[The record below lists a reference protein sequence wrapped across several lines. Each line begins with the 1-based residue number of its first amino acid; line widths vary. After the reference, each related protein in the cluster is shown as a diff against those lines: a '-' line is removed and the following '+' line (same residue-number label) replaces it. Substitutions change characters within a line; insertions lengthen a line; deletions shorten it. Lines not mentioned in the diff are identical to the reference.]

1 MTGWAEA
8 LSAGGDADLVGR
20 CVRLAATHWVT
31 PDRLRRAVAESLDGE
46 VPTAAAVVAALERSA
61 DRHRA
66 LATPA
71 AAQAAGEA
79 LLEHGAVVHV
89 AGVGGYPLRLADA
102 WPELGAPLW
111 IFAIHPGGAL
121 ADRPTAAV
129 VGTRHPT
136 LDGTRT
142 AHELGRL
149 LARAGVTVVSGMARG
164 IDQAAHAGALEAGG
178 ATIGVLGTGF
188 GVDYPRGDGALRHAV
203 AAAGGLVSELL
214 PGTPPR
220 KPSFL
225 WRNRIIAG
233 LADVTVVVEGR
244 DGSGALQTARMA
256 AAQGRDV
263 LAVPG
268 PVRAPTSRAPLDLI
282 RDGAL
287 AMTRL
292 EDVLDVLG
300 VASTADAGGA
310 STPAAEA
317 DLSDAARSVLP
328 LLGAVPATSDALA
341 AATRRP
347 LPAVLAALTEL
358 ARCGLA
364 ATTPRG
370 VVRVGA
376 RS

>member
-1 MTGWAEA
+1 MA
-8 LSAGGDADLVGR
+8 
-20 CVRLAATHWVT
+20 
-31 PDRLRRAVAESLDGE
+31 
-46 VPTAAAVVAALERSA
+46 
-61 DRHRA
+61 
-66 LATPA
+66 
-71 AAQAAGEA
+71 
-79 LLEHGAVVHV
+79 HGAVVHV
-89 AGVGGYPLRLADA
+89 VGTGGYPRRLADA

-111 IFAIHPGGAL
+111 IFAIHPGAGL
-121 ADRPTAAV
+121 PDRPTAAV

-142 AHELGRL
+142 AQELGRL

-178 ATIGVLGTGF
+178 RTVGVLGTGF
-188 GVDYPRGDGALRHAV
+188 GVDYPRHDGPMRDAV
-203 AAAGGLVSELL
+203 AASGGLVSELL

-282 RDGAL
+282 RDGAQP
-287 AMTRL
+287 MTRL

-300 VASTADAGGA
+300 VASA
-310 STPAAEA
+310 SPTRASAPQPET
-317 DLSDAARSVLP
+317 DLSEAARSVLP
-328 LLGAVPATSDALA
+328 LLGAVPAASDALA
-341 AATRRP
+341 AATRQP

-364 ATTPRG
+364 VTTPRG
-370 VVRVGA
+370 VVRA
-376 RS
+376 NASS